1 MFVAIPCKCFSSQSG
16 CNLMNECS
24 KTSGQNQLMEK
35 VLEQRLK
42 EELCLNFNPSLGKSA
57 AFKQLGTVMYCE
69 TGIKYNGAVYSGHP
83 VQ

>member
-1 MFVAIPCKCFSSQSG
+1 
-16 CNLMNECS
+16 MNECS

-35 VLEQRLK
+35 ALEQRLK

-57 AFKQLGTVMYCE
+57 AFKQLGTVKYCE